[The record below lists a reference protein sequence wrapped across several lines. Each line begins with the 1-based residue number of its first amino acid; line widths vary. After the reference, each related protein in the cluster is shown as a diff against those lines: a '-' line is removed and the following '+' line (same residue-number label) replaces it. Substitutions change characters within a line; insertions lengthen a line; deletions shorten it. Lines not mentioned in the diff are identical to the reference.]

1 MRKKSVLIAGR
12 HATSICLEDEF
23 FEALQL
29 IAAEQNLSLN
39 QLVTNIDKERSTSN
53 LSSAIRLYIL
63 KYYQNKSAAPKWFG
77 KNNHHGYHF

>member
-29 IAAEQNLSLN
+29 IATEQKLSLN

-63 KYYQNKSAAPKWFG
+63 KYYQNKSAAPK
-77 KNNHHGYHF
+77 

>member
-63 KYYQNKSAAPKWFG
+63 KYYQNRSAAPK
-77 KNNHHGYHF
+77 

>member
-23 FEALQL
+23 FEALQF

-63 KYYQNKSAAPKWFG
+63 KYYQNKLATPK
-77 KNNHHGYHF
+77 

>member
-23 FEALQL
+23 FEALQF

-63 KYYQNKSAAPKWFG
+63 KYYQNKSAAPK
-77 KNNHHGYHF
+77 

>member
-1 MRKKSVLIAGR
+1 MRKKSVLIASR

-63 KYYQNKSAAPKWFG
+63 KYYQNKSAAPK
-77 KNNHHGYHF
+77 

>member
-1 MRKKSVLIAGR
+1 MHKKSVLIAGR

-63 KYYQNKSAAPKWFG
+63 KYYQQKSATPK
-77 KNNHHGYHF
+77 

>member
-29 IAAEQNLSLN
+29 IAAEQKLSLN
-39 QLVTNIDKERSTSN
+39 QLVTNIDKERSTST
-53 LSSAIRLYIL
+53 LSSALRLYIL
-63 KYYQNKSAAPKWFG
+63 KYYQNTSAAPK
-77 KNNHHGYHF
+77 

>member
-12 HATSICLEDEF
+12 HATSICLENEF

-63 KYYQNKSAAPKWFG
+63 KYYQNKSAAPK
-77 KNNHHGYHF
+77 

>member
-1 MRKKSVLIAGR
+1 MHKKSVLIAGR

-63 KYYQNKSAAPKWFG
+63 KYYQNKSAAPK
-77 KNNHHGYHF
+77 

>member
-29 IAAEQNLSLN
+29 IAVEQNLSLN
-39 QLVTNIDKERSTSN
+39 QLITNIDKERSTSN

-63 KYYQNKSAAPKWFG
+63 KYYQNKSAAPK
-77 KNNHHGYHF
+77 

>member
-12 HATSICLEDEF
+12 HATSICLEDVF

-39 QLVTNIDKERSTSN
+39 QLVTNIAKERSTSN

-63 KYYQNKSAAPKWFG
+63 KYYQNKSAAPK
-77 KNNHHGYHF
+77 

>member
-29 IAAEQNLSLN
+29 IAAEQKLSLN

-63 KYYQNKSAAPKWFG
+63 K
-77 KNNHHGYHF
+77 

>member
-1 MRKKSVLIAGR
+1 MCKKSVLIAGR

-29 IAAEQNLSLN
+29 IAAEQKLSLN

-63 KYYQNKSAAPKWFG
+63 KYYQNKSAAPK
-77 KNNHHGYHF
+77 

>member
-1 MRKKSVLIAGR
+1 MRKKAVLIAGR

-29 IAAEQNLSLN
+29 IAAEQKLSLN

-63 KYYQNKSAAPKWFG
+63 KYYQNKSAAPK
-77 KNNHHGYHF
+77 

>member
-39 QLVTNIDKERSTSN
+39 QLVTNIDKERSTPN

-63 KYYQNKSAAPKWFG
+63 KYYQNKSAAPK
-77 KNNHHGYHF
+77 

>member
-63 KYYQNKSAAPKWFG
+63 KYYQNKSAAQK
-77 KNNHHGYHF
+77 

>member
-23 FEALQL
+23 FDALQF
-29 IAAEQNLSLN
+29 IAAEQNISLN
-39 QLVTNIDKERSTSN
+39 QLVTNIDKERLTPN

-63 KYYQNKSAAPKWFG
+63 KYYQNKSAAPK
-77 KNNHHGYHF
+77 

>member
-29 IAAEQNLSLN
+29 IAAEQKLSLN

-63 KYYQNKSAAPKWFG
+63 KYYQNKSAAPK
-77 KNNHHGYHF
+77 

>member
-12 HATSICLEDEF
+12 HAPSICLEDEF

-29 IAAEQNLSLN
+29 IAAEQKLSLN

-63 KYYQNKSAAPKWFG
+63 KYYQNKSAAPK
-77 KNNHHGYHF
+77 

>member
-63 KYYQNKSAAPKWFG
+63 KYHQNKSAAPK
-77 KNNHHGYHF
+77 

>member
-63 KYYQNKSAAPKWFG
+63 KYYQQKSATPK
-77 KNNHHGYHF
+77 

>member
-23 FEALQL
+23 FEALQP

-63 KYYQNKSAAPKWFG
+63 KYYQNKSAAPK
-77 KNNHHGYHF
+77 

>member
-29 IAAEQNLSLN
+29 IAAEQKLSLN
-39 QLVTNIDKERSTSN
+39 QLVTNIDKERSTTN

-63 KYYQNKSAAPKWFG
+63 KYYQNKSAAPK
-77 KNNHHGYHF
+77 

>member
-39 QLVTNIDKERSTSN
+39 QLVTNIDKERLTSN

-63 KYYQNKSAAPKWFG
+63 KYYQNKSAAPK
-77 KNNHHGYHF
+77 

>member
-12 HATSICLEDEF
+12 HATSICLEEEF

-63 KYYQNKSAAPKWFG
+63 KYYQNKSAAPK
-77 KNNHHGYHF
+77 

>member
-29 IAAEQNLSLN
+29 IAAEQNISLN

-63 KYYQNKSAAPKWFG
+63 KYYQNKSATPK
-77 KNNHHGYHF
+77 

>member
-29 IAAEQNLSLN
+29 IATEQNLSLN

-63 KYYQNKSAAPKWFG
+63 KYYQNKSAAPK
-77 KNNHHGYHF
+77 